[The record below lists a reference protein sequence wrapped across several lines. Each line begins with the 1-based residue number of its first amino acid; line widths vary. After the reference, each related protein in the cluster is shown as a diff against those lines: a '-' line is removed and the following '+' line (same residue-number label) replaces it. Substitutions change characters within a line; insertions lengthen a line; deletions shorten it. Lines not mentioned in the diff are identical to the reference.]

1 MSRSSAPDMRI
12 GCPRCN
18 TTVTAT
24 VPPGAG
30 IADLDGDESARLR
43 GKETTCGNCGHEL
56 ELYFY

>member
-1 MSRSSAPDMRI
+1 MRI

-18 TTVTAT
+18 ATVNAA

-30 IADLDGDESARLR
+30 LTDSDPDEAARLR